1 MMFSKKSQTGYKRRK
16 PKRKQRAEFSAKV
29 RKQIMDDNNNSCQMC
44 GGRATQ
50 IHHVVPRGRQGR
62 GVYTNGM
69 GICNGC
75 HTLIHQDNELLNDWI
90 ELYAEKYG
98 TEFQKDEFDKG

>member
-1 MMFSKKSQTGYKRRK
+1 MMFSKKSKTGYKRRK

-62 GVYTNGM
+62 GVYENGM
-69 GICNGC
+69 AICPDC
-75 HTLIHQDNELLNDWI
+75 HTVIHQDNELLNDWI
-90 ELYAEKYG
+90 ELYAKKYG
-98 TEFQKDEFDKG
+98 PGFQKDAWDD